1 MELEQLRQLVE
12 IERLGTI
19 SAAAEKLHLTQ
30 PSLSRSMK
38 RLETDLGQEL
48 FDRTRNHVELN
59 EAGRLAVEHARD
71 MLAAEKRMRD
81 TFDGLARRARTVK
94 VGSIAPAPTWNL
106 TARVIERY
114 PGTILEP
121 DILEEGVIKRCLF
134 DREIDLAITRRPIA
148 LPNCECAPLM
158 TESLSL
164 YAPTS
169 SRFASMPSVDWSD
182 IDGETFLVFE
192 QIGFWRNVCEEAM
205 PNATTIF
212 QKDREVFIQLLQSSQ
227 LLGFTTDAPQ
237 NRGISEDRV
246 AVPIR
251 NASAH
256 ATFYLV
262 ALKDAP
268 ERVSEIVAWIR
279 ETA

>member
-12 IERLGTI
+12 IEQQGTI
-19 SAAAEKLHLTQ
+19 SAAAEKLHLAQ

-38 RLETDLGQEL
+38 RLEADLGQDL
-48 FDRTRNHVELN
+48 FDRTRNHIELN
-59 EAGRLAVEHARD
+59 EAGRLAVEHARTI
-71 MLAAEKRMRD
+71 LAAERRMRD
-81 TFDGLARRARTVK
+81 AFDDLARRARTVR

-121 DILEEGVIKRCLF
+121 DILEESAVERHLF
-134 DREIDLAITRRPIA
+134 DRTIDLAITRRPIA

-158 TESLSL
+158 TERLSL

-169 SRFASMPSVDWSD
+169 SRFASMSNVSWSD
-182 IDGETFLVFE
+182 IDGEAFLVFE
-192 QIGFWRNVCEEAM
+192 QIGFWRNVCEEAL
-205 PNATTIF
+205 PHATIVF
-212 QKDREVFIQLLQSSQ
+212 QKDREVFVQLLRSSQ

-237 NRGISEDRV
+237 NRSIDEDRI
-246 AVPIR
+246 AIPIR
-251 NASAH
+251 NASVH

-268 ERVSEIVAWIR
+268 DCVSEIVAWIR

>member
-12 IERLGTI
+12 IERRGTI
-19 SAAAEKLHLTQ
+19 SAAAEHLHLTQ

-38 RLETDLGQEL
+38 RLEADLGQEL
-48 FDRTRNHVELN
+48 FDRSRNHIELN

-71 MLAAEKRMRD
+71 VLAAERRMRD
-81 TFDGLARRARTVK
+81 AFDNLARRARTVK
-94 VGSIAPAPTWNL
+94 VASIAPAPTWNL
-106 TARVIERY
+106 TARVVERF

-121 DILEEGVIKRCLF
+121 GIVEESAVERHLF
-134 DREIDLAITRRPIA
+134 DRTADLVITRRPIA
-148 LPNCECAPLM
+148 LPNCDCMPLM
-158 TESLSL
+158 VENLSL
-164 YAPTS
+164 YAPKS
-169 SRFASMPSVDWSD
+169 SRFANMPSVSWSD
-182 IDGETFLVFE
+182 IDGETFLIFE
-192 QIGFWRNVCEEAM
+192 QIGFWGEVHRETM
-205 PNATTIF
+205 PNATVIL
-212 QKDREVFIQLLQSSQ
+212 QKDREVFIQLLESSD

-237 NRGISEDRV
+237 NRGTIAGRV

-251 NASAH
+251 DASAH

-268 ERVSEIVAWIR
+268 ERVREIVGWIR

>member
-12 IERLGTI
+12 VERQGTI

-30 PSLSRSMK
+30 PSLSRSIK
-38 RLETDLGQEL
+38 RLEADLGQGL
-48 FDRTRNHVELN
+48 FDRTRNRIELN
-59 EAGRLAVEHARD
+59 EAGRIAVEHARD
-71 MLAAEKRMRD
+71 VLAAEQRMRD
-81 TFDGLARRARTVK
+81 AFDDLARRARTVK

-106 TARVIERY
+106 TARIVERF

-121 DILEEGVIKRCLF
+121 DILDEKVIERSLF
-134 DREIDLAITRRPIA
+134 DRTIDLAITRKPIA
-148 LPNCECAPLM
+148 LPNCECIPLM

-164 YAPTS
+164 YAPKS
-169 SRFASMPSVDWSD
+169 SKYAGRRSVSWND

-192 QIGFWRNVCEEAM
+192 QIGFWREVCEEAL
-205 PNATTIF
+205 PNATAIF
-212 QKDREVFIQLLQSSQ
+212 QKDREVFIQLLHSSD

-237 NRGISEDRV
+237 NRGSVEGRI
-246 AVPIR
+246 PIPIQD
-251 NASAH
+251 ASAH

-268 ERVSEIVAWIR
+268 ERVSEIVTWIR
-279 ETA
+279 ETT

>member
-114 PGTILEP
+114 PGTIR
-121 DILEEGVIKRCLF
+121 I
-134 DREIDLAITRRPIA
+134 
-148 LPNCECAPLM
+148 
-158 TESLSL
+158 
-164 YAPTS
+164 
-169 SRFASMPSVDWSD
+169 W
-182 IDGETFLVFE
+182 
-192 QIGFWRNVCEEAM
+192 
-205 PNATTIF
+205 
-212 QKDREVFIQLLQSSQ
+212 
-227 LLGFTTDAPQ
+227 
-237 NRGISEDRV
+237 
-246 AVPIR
+246 
-251 NASAH
+251 
-256 ATFYLV
+256 
-262 ALKDAP
+262 
-268 ERVSEIVAWIR
+268 
-279 ETA
+279 